1 MSDAPDDEPLA
12 ESETEGATADKDS
25 ARLQAVHERA
35 MRRFDS
41 VAVPQQEMRAQSLEA
56 RRFVTIP
63 GAMWEGPWGDQYE
76 KAPRPEIDQISK
88 GLEKIEEDYRQNRLT
103 VDYVPGATADSTTA
117 DTLDGMHRADEYNF
131 GSQEARDN
139 AFQEAIR
146 GGFGAYRL
154 TTDFANPDDPDDE
167 TQRVNPGMVIVD
179 ADQSVFFD
187 GAAKRYDKADAN
199 WAFVVSAD
207 PRAEAEDKWGP
218 NIPDWPLVQWR
229 WASDWFTPDIVRT
242 AEYYEVEHVA
252 DKRLTFT
259 QAQSGQTQK
268 YFASEIDAQQ
278 VKDLKAQGW
287 KLTSKPA
294 KRKRVRK
301 YIMNGSVV
309 LKDCG
314 YIAGPNIPIV
324 PVYYRR
330 DYVDNME
337 RWRGYVGKKMD
348 AQRVFN
354 AANAKLTEIDGLAP
368 FETPVFATGQILPG
382 PQEDAW
388 VRRNID
394 RVAYLTANPVLD
406 ENGAPVTLGP
416 IYTVKPPDVPQ
427 VTVTRLQFA
436 LQILA
441 EDDDTADQVKANVS
455 ADAMD
460 IAAARVDAKSGI
472 ALDNMRK
479 SVAREGEIYLG
490 QAREVYYEP
499 GRKVE
504 TLTIDGQDG
513 EATLGEWRFDENG
526 VYRIRNDLTQG
537 SFKVI
542 ADVQE
547 STVTARGKTVRQCL
561 AAADV
566 STKAGDQEL
575 AQAYILTAAMNTEGE
590 GMSDM
595 KAYARNKAIGI
606 GLVKPTPEEQQ
617 QLQQA
622 QAAQGQQ
629 QPSAAEQALLAQS
642 GELQSK
648 AALNASSAKQKE
660 ADAELKLAQARTLD
674 KAPAVPSGL
683 TDAPQDPTLVAAND
697 LADIHAKV
705 AGADLKTAQA
715 AHLRHGMKLHEI
727 DMAHNI
733 AHDNRVQTHAEN
745 QPTKQA

>member
-1 MSDAPDDEPLA
+1 MADEPDDDPLP
-12 ESETEGATADKDS
+12 ESETKGATADKDS

-63 GAMWEGPWGDQYE
+63 GAMWEGPWGEQYE
-76 KAPRPEIDQISK
+76 NAPRPEIDQISK

-117 DTLDGMHRADEYNF
+117 DTLDGMHRADEYEF
-131 GSQEARDN
+131 GAQEARDN

-154 TTDFANPDDPDDE
+154 TTDYANPDDPDDE
-167 TQRVNPGMVIVD
+167 TQRVNPGLPIVD
-179 ADQSVFFD
+179 ADQSVYFD
-187 GAAKRYDKADAN
+187 GAAKRYDKSDAQ

-207 PRAEAEDKWGP
+207 PRAEAEEKWGAD
-218 NIPDWPLVQWR
+218 IPDWPLVQWR
-229 WASDWFTPDIVRT
+229 WQSDWFTPDIVRT
-242 AEYYEVEHVA
+242 AEYYETEMVD

-268 YFASEIDAQQ
+268 YFASEIDPQQ

-287 KLTSKPA
+287 KMASKPA

-301 YIMNGSVV
+301 YVMNGAVV

-354 AANAKLTEIDGLAP
+354 AANAKLTEIDAMAP
-368 FETPVFATGQILPG
+368 NEKPVFDPRQIDATQAE
-382 PQEDAW
+382 QWA
-388 VRRNID
+388 RSNID
-394 RVAYLTANPVLD
+394 RLPYLTAHALRND
-406 ENGAPVTLGP
+406 DGTIANLGP
-416 IYTVKPPDVPQ
+416 SFMIKPPEVPQ

-436 LQILA
+436 MQVLA

-479 SVAREGEIYLG
+479 SVAREGQIYLG

-526 VYRIRNDLTQG
+526 VYKIRNDLTQG
-537 SFKVI
+537 SYKVI

-561 AAADV
+561 AASDIA
-566 STKAGDQEL
+566 TKAGNGEM
-575 AQAYILTAAMNTEGE
+575 ANAYLLTAAMNQEGE
-590 GMSDM
+590 GMASL
-595 KAYARNKAIGI
+595 KAFARNQAIGI
-606 GLVKPTPEEQQ
+606 GLEKPTPEEQQ
-617 QLQQA
+617 QLEKA

-629 QPSAAEQALLAQS
+629 QPSAAEQALMAQS

-648 AALNASSAKQKE
+648 AQLNASSAKQKE
-660 ADAELKLAQARTLD
+660 ADAELKMAQARTLD

-683 TDAPQDPTLVAAND
+683 ADAPQDPTLVAAND

-715 AHLRHGMKLHEI
+715 AHLRHGMSLSEI
-727 DMAHNI
+727 NAAHDI
-733 AHDNRVQTHAEN
+733 AHKNRVQTHVEN
-745 QPTKQA
+745 QPTKTA